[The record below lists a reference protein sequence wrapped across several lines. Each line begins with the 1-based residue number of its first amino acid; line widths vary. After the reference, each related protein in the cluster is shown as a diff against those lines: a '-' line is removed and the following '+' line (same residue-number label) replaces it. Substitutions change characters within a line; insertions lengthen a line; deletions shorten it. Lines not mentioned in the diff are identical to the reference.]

1 MDNSNKKRLTARVIS
16 TLFVPPSFTLLLFI
30 LFAFTIENTID
41 KRIALISVTLLF
53 AFIFPILLFLYLR
66 KQGKIVDVDASV
78 KEERTFPFLIA
89 ILFYVAGIYI
99 LIKAQVNIIT
109 LAFWFCYISNTVFV
123 IIINKYWKIS
133 AHMMGAAGPFAAICF
148 VFGINAFPFIL
159 ILLLVGWARIYLKCH
174 NIYQVLAGGTLGFSS
189 TIIQMLI
196 ITKMFNA

>member
-1 MDNSNKKRLTARVIS
+1 MDKSNNKRLAARIIS

-30 LFAFTIENTID
+30 LFAFTIENTIE
-41 KRIALISVTLLF
+41 KRIALISVTAVF
-53 AFIFPILLFLYLR
+53 AFILPILLFIYLR
-66 KQGKIVDVDASV
+66 KQGKIVDIDATV

-89 ILFYVAGIYI
+89 IIFYVAGIY
-99 LIKAQVNIIT
+99 LLVKAQVNIIT
-109 LAFWFCYISNTVFV
+109 IAFWFCYISNTVFV

-148 VFGINAFPFIL
+148 VFGINALPFII
-159 ILLLVGWARIYLKCH
+159 ILLMIGWARIYLKCH
-174 NIYQVLAGGTLGFSS
+174 NVYQILAGGTLGFSS